1 MDKKIEIEK
10 EYILLV
16 EGNDEVRFF
25 NVYLKHLGIEGVQ
38 AIDVGGKDK
47 FKEIFPLFIADSG
60 FNAVKGYAIIR
71 DADED
76 IDNTFQSVIG
86 LLNKHNQSTPKSV
99 FHFNADKGKKVGI
112 YIMPGNLQGKM
123 LEDLC
128 LEIVI
133 GSPVLACVDVYMDCL
148 SASTEKKGDGTESD
162 KNKFYFPK
170 NLSKA
175 KLHAYLAG
183 MHEYVPDL
191 GIATEKKYWDLNSP
205 VLEHLKNFIV
215 QLKN

>member
-1 MDKKIEIEK
+1 MDKKIEK

-16 EGNDEVRFF
+16 EGKDEVRFF
-25 NVYLKHLGIEGVQ
+25 NVYLKHLGIEDIQ
-38 AIDVGGKDK
+38 PIEVGGRDK
-47 FKEIFPLFIADSG
+47 FQENFPLFIADSD
-60 FNAVKGYAIIR
+60 FNTVKGYAIIR
-71 DADED
+71 DADEN
-76 IDNTFQSVIG
+76 INSTFQSVVG
-86 LLNKHNQSTPKSV
+86 LLNKYKQSVPKGV
-99 FHFNADKGKKVGI
+99 FHFNADKGKKVGV
-112 YIMPGNLQGKM
+112 YIMPGILQGKM

-148 SASTEKKGDGTESD
+148 NASTKKKGDGAESD

-170 NLSKA
+170 NRSKA

-191 GIATEKKYWDLNSP
+191 GIATEKS
-205 VLEHLKNFIV
+205 IGI
-215 QLKN
+215 